1 MSVKTVIVCDGCG
14 EILKETSDIYYMTF
28 KTDSFWS
35 GADSDYLQ
43 ETLHFCFECAKN
55 IKQSLE
61 KIAESKAKIP

>member
-28 KTDSFWS
+28 WS

-43 ETLHFCFECAKN
+43 ETLHFCLGCAKN

-61 KIAESKAKIP
+61 KIAESKAKIS